1 MPGKSHRQRSLVD
14 YSPWDRKESDTTER
28 LHFTSPYVP
37 AVLLIGLYP
46 GEMSAY
52 TYLKNKIKM
61 FIVALFIITPKP
73 ENIQISI
80 SNIKCGRLVKVEQH
94 TAIIENY

>member
-1 MPGKSHRQRSLVD
+1 
-14 YSPWDRKESDTTER
+14 
-28 LHFTSPYVP
+28 
-37 AVLLIGLYP
+37 
-46 GEMSAY
+46 MSAY

-61 FIVALFIITPKP
+61 FIVALFIVTPKP

-94 TAIIENY
+94 TAIIKYY

>member
-46 GEMSAY
+46 GEMF
-52 TYLKNKIKM
+52 LKNKIKM